1 MTTYCIRRINLKCS
15 VKSLTPLLLAL
26 AVLFSPPAPR
36 AAEYEAP
43 PVLKA
48 KDFLPADILTG
59 SHYEV
64 DPQVE
69 SDGYMN
75 YYTIMSDFGTFEAR
89 STAMARIRIREI
101 GGIAQL
107 RELNETE
114 AFTDAL
120 AASAKGTVDAA
131 ARVVTDP
138 VGTAKGIPEGVGRM
152 FKRMGRAA
160 DKVADRAGEAISTQ
174 GGEGSAG
181 GVSTEKA
188 VETGKD
194 LAGVNKAKRALA
206 KRVGVDPYSRNP
218 VLQAELERLA
228 WAAFGGGLA
237 VRAAKKSIPFAGQV
251 TKVSGMVWDSSPEDL
266 EVAGRE
272 KLAAMGVSEERADG
286 FYEAPHL
293 TVTSRF
299 ALVTLLEKMGGV
311 AGRPEVV
318 RLATNLRSVE
328 EAGFFVV
335 SCAMLQRY
343 HESSGPLERIL
354 AGHVMPGGVKGDG
367 TLVFALAVDHVVWT
381 EDIAR
386 AASRVAGEVRGDSSL
401 EKVEFRALGSLSP
414 RSRRE
419 LESLGWTVHERAA
432 GTMGLSP

>member
-1 MTTYCIRRINLKCS
+1 MKWLGKVS
-15 VKSLTPLLLAL
+15 ALLLPAL
-26 AVLFSPPAPR
+26 ALLVPAP
-36 AAEYEAP
+36 AALSEGYETP
-43 PVLKA
+43 PIMEA
-48 KDFLPADILTG
+48 KDLLPSDLLKG
-59 SHYEV
+59 RYHVVE
-64 DPQVE
+64 PQVAN
-69 SDGYMN
+69 DGYMN
-75 YYTIMSDFGTFEAR
+75 LYTIRSDFGTYEAR

-120 AASAKGTVDAA
+120 ADSAAGAAQSA

-160 DKVADRAGEAISTQ
+160 DKVADSAGEAISKQ
-174 GGEGSAG
+174 GGGESG
-181 GVSTEKA
+181 GVSSEKA
-188 VETGKD
+188 VEAGKN

-272 KLAAMGVSEERADG
+272 KLAAMGVSEKQADD

-318 RLATNLRSVE
+318 RLASNLRSVE

-343 HESSGPLERIL
+343 HESSGPLKRIL
-354 AGHVMPGGVKGDG
+354 AGHVMPRGVKGDG
-367 TLVFALAVDHVVWT
+367 TLVFALAVDYVVWT

-386 AASRVAGEVRGDSSL
+386 AASRVAGEVRGDPSL
-401 EKVEFRALGSLSP
+401 AKVEFRALGSLSP

-419 LESLGWTVHERAA
+419 LESLGWTVHEKAA
-432 GTMGLSP
+432 GEMGLSP